1 MSACD
6 TLPMSKVMLDDH
18 HGPWTEE
25 DYLALDETE
34 QRIELLDGSL
44 WVSPAPN
51 GPHQDISGR
60 LFARLLPGCD
70 EAGYR
75 VRQDVNVR
83 LRTGRIMQPDLIISR
98 GPRVVT
104 VTEASDVLLICE
116 ITSPSN
122 ATTDRALKKQLYAEA
137 RIKWYL
143 LIEPEM
149 TDYESATLHLFRLD
163 ADGYST
169 YAMAKDEETLTLD
182 EPFPIRIQA
191 KRLLG
196 L

>member
-6 TLPMSKVMLDDH
+6 TLPMSKVTLDDH

-25 DYLALDETE
+25 EYLALDETD

-51 GPHQDISGR
+51 GPHQDISVR
-60 LFARLLPGCD
+60 LAAELLPLCD
-70 EAGYR
+70 KAGLR
-75 VRQDVNVR
+75 VRPDVNVR

-104 VTEASDVLLICE
+104 VTDASDVLVVCE

-149 TDYESATLHLFRLD
+149 TDYESVTLHLFRLE

-169 YAMAKDEETLTLD
+169 YAVARGDETLTLD
-182 EPFPIRIQA
+182 EPFPIRIEA
-191 KRLLG
+191 NRLLG